1 MGVVKPEL
9 LVISWEVR
17 EAMAAGQAV
26 VALES
31 TVIAHGLPWPDNLA
45 LARALEGH
53 VRDAGAIPAT
63 IALREG
69 VLRVGLHDDELTW
82 LATEGRSIPKVSRRD
97 LPVAL
102 ARGKNGATTV
112 AATMLAA
119 HLAGIRVMGTGGLG
133 GVHRGHHTDVS
144 ADLPELARTPVLVVS
159 SGAKAILDLP
169 ATLEWLETWGIPVVG
184 YGTDRFPAFWC
195 RDSGLPLEARVD
207 TPDEA
212 AAIFRHLM
220 ETGLGTG
227 MLVCVPCPE
236 EVALS
241 REEMETVITAAV
253 EAADREGITGKDVTP
268 WLLRR
273 VADQTEGR
281 SVTAN
286 LALLKNNARVAAEIA
301 GALGKVEV

>member
-1 MGVVKPEL
+1 MEPSS
-9 LVISWEVR
+9 LVIAWEVR
-17 EAMAAGQAV
+17 EALAAGQAV

-31 TVIAHGLPWPDNLA
+31 TVIAHGLPWPENLA
-45 LARALEGH
+45 LARALEGE
-53 VRDAGAIPAT
+53 VREAGAIPAT

-69 VLRVGLHDDELTW
+69 VLRIGLTDEELTW
-82 LATEGRSIPKVSRRD
+82 LATEGGSIPKVSRRD

-102 ARGKNGATTV
+102 ARGASGATTV

-144 ADLPELARTPVLVVS
+144 ADLPELARTPVLVVC

-169 ATLEWLETWGIPVVG
+169 ATLEWLETWGIPVIG

-207 TPDEA
+207 SPDEA
-212 AAIFRHLM
+212 AAVFRQLR

-227 MLVCVPCPE
+227 MLICVPCPE
-236 EVALS
+236 EEAMG
-241 REEMETVITAAV
+241 RDDMETVITAAI
-253 EAADREGITGKDVTP
+253 EAADREGVTGKGVTP

-273 VADQTEGR
+273 VADQTGGR
-281 SVTAN
+281 SVRAN
-286 LALLKNNARVAAEIA
+286 LALLKQNARVAAMVA
-301 GALGKVEV
+301 VALGRAHV

>member
-1 MGVVKPEL
+1 MKPEF
-9 LVISWEVR
+9 LVIAWEVR
-17 EAMAAGQAV
+17 EAMATGQAV

-45 LARALEGH
+45 LARGLQSE

-69 VLRVGLHDDELTW
+69 ALRIGLSDEDLTW

-102 ARGKNGATTV
+102 ARGASGATTV

-119 HLAGIRVMGTGGLG
+119 RLAGIEVMGTGGLG

-144 ADLPELARTPVLVVS
+144 ADLPELARTPVLVVC

-195 RDSGLPLEARVD
+195 RDSGLPLEARAD
-207 TPDEA
+207 SPDQA
-212 AAIFRHLM
+212 AAMLRHLR
-220 ETGLGTG
+220 ETELGTG
-227 MLVCVPCPE
+227 MLLCVPCPE
-236 EVALS
+236 EEAME
-241 REEMETVITAAV
+241 RDEMETVITAAV
-253 EAADREGITGKDVTP
+253 EAADREGITGKEVTP

-273 VADQTEGR
+273 VADQTGGR

-286 LALLKNNARVAAEIA
+286 LALLKQNARVAAQVA
-301 GALGKVEV
+301 VAVGKAEV